1 MVVDIKVRQ
10 APSYTV
16 ACLIH
21 YGPHGP
27 NMFRT
32 EFDQLAKWAKK
43 NKLET
48 GKWIMRWL
56 DEYGS
61 KPASKVR
68 SEACLEIKGKT
79 RTEGKVTIKKFP
91 KHTVLSVTFDPE
103 KVSPRLVYS
112 GLYGWLRSSD
122 FEATDS
128 PPREVYSGNPWMNA
142 SAWANAEVQVPVK
155 KRK

>member
-1 MVVDIKVRQ
+1 MVADIKVKQ

-16 ACLIH
+16 ASLIH

-27 NMFRT
+27 NMFRA
-32 EFDQLAKWAKK
+32 EFNNLVKWAKRK
-43 NKLET
+43 KLRT

-56 DEYGS
+56 DEPDD

-68 SEACLEIKGKT
+68 SEACLEIKGKA
-79 RTEGKVTIKKFP
+79 RLEGKIRIKKLA
-91 KHTVLSVTFDPE
+91 KHTVASVVFDPE

-112 GLYGWLRSSD
+112 GIYGWLRWSD
-122 FEATDS
+122 FEATRS
-128 PPREVYSGNPWMNA
+128 PAREVYSGNPWTNP

-155 KRK
+155 RR